1 MWSARTPLST
11 ITQPEHTQN
20 TPRTHPEHTQNTHK
34 KETRT
39 SEHPQPQVCLPS
51 YLYGRPLRLESSSER
66 IPTRARGVAA
76 ASYRSEWPHG
86 CHGRQ
91 LLHYVVSGRSGTF
104 CHAVTRPRSS
114 RRCQGACTLA
124 GRGVAGTL
132 GIEPGPRHGRASPQG
147 ACTLCGRGVAVTPG
161 CPLAEGARV
170 AAYGARLG
178 GGQRGRQWR
187 GEAEGLVAGAS
198 AHGSWR

>member
-1 MWSARTPLST
+1 M
-11 ITQPEHTQN
+11 
-20 TPRTHPEHTQNTHK
+20 
-34 KETRT
+34 
-39 SEHPQPQVCLPS
+39 
-51 YLYGRPLRLESSSER
+51 
-66 IPTRARGVAA
+66 
-76 ASYRSEWPHG
+76 
-86 CHGRQ
+86 
-91 LLHYVVSGRSGTF
+91 LHYVVSGRSGTF

-114 RRCQGACTLA
+114 RRCQGACTLG
-124 GRGVAGTL
+124 GRGVTGTL

-147 ACTLCGRGVAVTPG
+147 ACTLCGRGVTVTPG

-198 AHGSWR
+198 AHGSWGRRRHAEEVATGLRRAREPRLTLGLGVRGKRLVRGKEFQCQGLGLGLVLGLGLGLAGSDSLPFYWQPAQ